1 MSEHM
6 LMVKRSNIGGWAKQ
20 LALAVTLASCLAFL
34 PVMSGY
40 LTGSGGLLYS
50 VYDALL
56 VFCFSLALIVFF
68 YLSRSLKPGSS
79 LLPDEEINSCC

>member
-1 MSEHM
+1 MSEHVPM
-6 LMVKRSNIGGWAKQ
+6 LKISNLGVWAKRLT
-20 LALAVTLASCLAFL
+20 LAGTFASCLASL
-34 PVMSGY
+34 PAMSSY
-40 LTGSGGLLYS
+40 LKGSGLLYS

-68 YLSRSLKPGSS
+68 YLSRSLEPGSS